1 MLLFPP
7 VEPEGHPRVVL
18 EAIAAGLPVVTTRRG
33 AIPETIV
40 DGDSGFVLDDPV
52 PRALAD
58 QVLRLLEDSELRA
71 HMGERARE
79 RYLAEFTQPQA
90 DRRLAEWLW
99 SVAAA

>member
-1 MLLFPP
+1 M
-7 VEPEGHPRVVL
+7 L

-33 AIPETIV
+33 AIQETIV

-52 PRALAD
+52 PGALAD

-71 HMGERARE
+71 RMGERARE
-79 RYLAEFTQPQA
+79 RYLAEFTQQQA

-99 SVAAA
+99 SVAAS